1 MKNIILII
9 NIIFLLN
16 PYLKADE
23 LKNRILSM
31 KDRSEIRDKFLE
43 DRIKSVL
50 PTIMER
56 TEIDMWVISA
66 REYNEDPVLRT
77 MLPANWLNAR
87 RRTILVIYNPGNNLP
102 LETFAIARYDVG
114 TIFKKAWDPEE
125 NPDQYDA
132 LANLINEKNPT
143 KIGLNQSEY
152 FAQADGLTST
162 EFKLLKKSLSRK
174 IIKKVVS
181 AERLAIGWLET
192 RSELEMDYYS
202 EICKIAHD
210 IIKEG
215 FSSNVVKPG
224 ITTTDDIVWWYR
236 ERIRDLKL
244 NTWFHP
250 TVDLQRSDNA
260 QFDFLSSFSKS
271 KENNVIYPGD
281 LLHVDFGITYLGLN
295 TDTQQLAYVLRKNEF
310 DAPIELKDAFKV
322 GNNLQDILTN
332 EFITGRSGNEILKL
346 ALTKAKAVGI
356 NPQIYT
362 HPIGYYGHGSGP
374 TIGMW
379 DKQEGVPVNGD
390 YPLFPNTAFSIE
402 LNAKVFVKSWKK
414 EIAIMLEEDA
424 FFDGKETRY
433 IDPRQ
438 TELILIK

>member
-1 MKNIILII
+1 MKERAILRDQ
-9 NIIFLLN
+9 FL
-16 PYLKADE
+16 D
-23 LKNRILSM
+23 
-31 KDRSEIRDKFLE
+31 DRF
-43 DRIKSVL
+43 KSVL
-50 PTIMER
+50 PKIMER
-56 TEIDMWVISA
+56 TEIDMWIIIA

-87 RRTILVIYNPGNNLP
+87 RRTILVIFNPGNNLP

-114 TIFKKAWDPEE
+114 EIFKKAWDPEK

-132 LANLINEKNPT
+132 LANLINQKNPK

-162 EFKLLKKSLSRK
+162 EYQLFQKSLSRK
-174 IIKKVVS
+174 NFKKVVS
-181 AERLAIGWLET
+181 AEQLAIGWLET
-192 RSELEMDYYS
+192 RSDLEMNYYS

-215 FSSNVVKPG
+215 FSSRVVQPG
-224 ITTTDDIVWWYR
+224 STSTDDIVWWYR

-244 NTWFHP
+244 ITWFHP

-260 QFDFLSSFSKS
+260 KFDFLSAFSKS
-271 KENNVIYPGD
+271 KGSNIIYPGD

-295 TDTQQLAYVLRKNEF
+295 TDTQQLAYVLKENEN
-310 DAPIELKDAFKV
+310 DAPIELKAALKV
-322 GNNLQDILTN
+322 GNELQDILTN
-332 EFITGRSGNEILKL
+332 EFVTGRTGNKILKL
-346 ALTKAKAVGI
+346 ALKKAKSSGI
-356 NPQIYT
+356 KPQIYT

-390 YPLFPNTAFSIE
+390 YPLYPNTAFSIE
-402 LNAKVFVKSWKK
+402 LNAKVYVKSWNK

-424 FFDGKETRY
+424 YFDGKETKY

>member
-310 DAPIELKDAFKV
+310 DAPIELKDALKV

-424 FFDGKETRY
+424 FFDGNETRY